1 MDAKATSVCIQ
12 RRVKSRKVPAN
23 KSLIRNLDMI
33 QALGWNSLERTIT
46 DWTKLFAKVDPRLQ
60 FLGTRTPEDSSVSL
74 VEAIFNP

>member
-1 MDAKATSVCIQ
+1 
-12 RRVKSRKVPAN
+12 
-23 KSLIRNLDMI
+23 MI